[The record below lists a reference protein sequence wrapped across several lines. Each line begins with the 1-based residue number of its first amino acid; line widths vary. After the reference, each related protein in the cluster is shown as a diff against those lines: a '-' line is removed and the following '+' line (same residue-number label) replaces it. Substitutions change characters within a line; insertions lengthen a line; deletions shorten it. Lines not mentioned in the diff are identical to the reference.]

1 MNNRQIEESIKQSIA
16 LDTPDLFDKIVS
28 APVQKLPEED
38 YIVKERPKRNVSK
51 LQLLYTACTSLAIVF
66 LICFGLIHNYYS
78 VDSIVAIDV
87 NPSVEIALNKS
98 YKVLSV
104 RANNEDAASLI
115 KDKIFKN
122 RNCDDVIFEL
132 TMSLSSSGYINK
144 NKNSILVSVSN
155 SNEVKA
161 DEVKTR
167 VVTDIK
173 TTLNEQ
179 KIEPVIYKQSISNS
193 KTKELER
200 LAKQYHTSF
209 GKMQLINSLIKK
221 DETLTIEEL
230 VALPIQEIKTYV
242 EKRQIKMADVIEC
255 EDETTT
261 VASNQT
267 ENKKS
272 KPLKSTKS
280 STNENSLVD
289 TTEESGTQTT
299 ITSTSITTSTDTSS
313 ATENIPSSLIE
324 GSTAT
329 SKYCPY
335 CWESCTCENCK
346 ADLGCKKDC
355 PNCSADCPN
364 YKPNNTTETTT
375 GESSNKPNKDS
386 NKDSNKNSNQE
397 TTEPDDIGT
406 SGNTEAPEDVVIPPA
421 SSTDEE
427 EDMTTSGTTDEEED
441 MTTSGTMD
449 EPDENTTSS
458 GTMDKPLEDNPSSDA
473 TNKPEESNP
482 SSSTTTNPEE
492 DTTSTESE
500 LGIEA
505 STVKAIRK

>member
-38 YIVKERPKRNVSK
+38 YIVKEHPKRNASK

-66 LICFGLIHNYYS
+66 LICFGLIRNYYS

-98 YKVLSV
+98 YRVLSV
-104 RANNEDAASLI
+104 KANNEDAASLI
-115 KDKIFKN
+115 KDKSFKN
-122 RNCDDVIFEL
+122 KNFDTVISEL

-193 KTKELER
+193 ETKELER

-209 GKMQLINSLIKK
+209 GKMQLINSLIEK

-242 EKRQIKMADVIEC
+242 EKRQIKMADVVEC

-261 VASNQT
+261 VVSNKT
-267 ENKKS
+267 ESRKS
-272 KPLKSTKS
+272 KPLK

-289 TTEESGTQTT
+289 TTEESSTQTT
-299 ITSTSITTSTDTSS
+299 ITSTSITTSTDASS
-313 ATENIPSSLIE
+313 ATENTTSSLIE
-324 GSTAT
+324 ESTAM

-335 CWESCTCENCK
+335 CSESCTCENCK

-386 NKDSNKNSNQE
+386 KNKNSNQE

-406 SGNTEAPEDVVIPPA
+406 SGNTETPEDVVIPPA
-421 SSTDEE
+421 SSTDEEEDMTTSGSTDEE

-441 MTTSGTMD
+441 MTTSDTTD
-449 EPDENTTSS
+449 EPEENTTSS
-458 GTMDKPLEDNPSSDA
+458 DTTS
-473 TNKPEESNP
+473 KPEESNP
-482 SSSTTTNPEE
+482 SSSATTSSEE

-505 STVKAIRK
+505 SIAKAIRK

>member
-38 YIVKERPKRNVSK
+38 YIVKERPKRNASK

-78 VDSIVAIDV
+78 VDTIVAIDV

-104 RANNEDAASLI
+104 KANNEDAASLI
-115 KDKIFKN
+115 KDKSFKN
-122 RNCDDVIFEL
+122 KNCDDVISEL

-179 KIEPVIYKQSISNS
+179 EIKPVIYKQSISNS
-193 KTKELER
+193 NTKELER

-209 GKMQLINSLIKK
+209 GKMQLINSLIEK
-221 DETLTIEEL
+221 DTTLTIEEL
-230 VALPIQEIKTYV
+230 VTLPIQEIKTYV
-242 EKRQIKMADVIEC
+242 EKRQIKMADVVEC

-261 VASNQT
+261 VVSNKT
-267 ENKKS
+267 ESRKS

-289 TTEESGTQTT
+289 TTEESSTQTT
-299 ITSTSITTSTDTSS
+299 ITSTPITTSTDTSS
-313 ATENIPSSLIE
+313 ATENTTSSLIE

-335 CWESCTCENCK
+335 CSESCTCENCK
-346 ADLGCKKDC
+346 GDVGCKKDC

-406 SGNTEAPEDVVIPPA
+406 SGNTETPEDVVIPPA

-427 EDMTTSGTTDEEED
+427 EDMTTSGSTDEPEENTTPSGTTDEPE
-441 MTTSGTMD
+441 
-449 EPDENTTSS
+449 ENTTSS
-458 GTMDKPLEDNPSSDA
+458 DTTS
-473 TNKPEESNP
+473 KPEESNT

-500 LGIEA
+500 LGIEP
-505 STVKAIRK
+505 STAKAVRK

>member
-16 LDTPDLFDKIVS
+16 FDTPDLFDKIVS

-38 YIVKERPKRNVSK
+38 YIVKERPKRNASK

-78 VDSIVAIDV
+78 VDTIVAIDV
-87 NPSVEIALNKS
+87 NPSVEISLNKS
-98 YKVLSV
+98 YKVLNV
-104 RANNEDAASLI
+104 KANNEDAASLI
-115 KDKIFKN
+115 KDKSFKN
-122 RNCDDVIFEL
+122 KNCDDVISEL

-173 TTLNEQ
+173 TTLNQQEI
-179 KIEPVIYKQSISNS
+179 KPVIYKQSISNS

-209 GKMQLINSLIKK
+209 GKMQLINSLIEK
-221 DETLTIEEL
+221 DATLTIEEL

-242 EKRQIKMADVIEC
+242 EKRQIKMADVVEC

-261 VASNQT
+261 VVSNKT
-267 ENKKS
+267 ESRKS
-272 KPLKSTKS
+272 KPLK

-289 TTEESGTQTT
+289 TTEESSTQTT

-313 ATENIPSSLIE
+313 ATENTTSSLIE
-324 GSTAT
+324 GATAT

-335 CWESCTCENCK
+335 CSESCTCENCK
-346 ADLGCKKDC
+346 ADVGCKKDC

-364 YKPNNTTETTT
+364 YKPNNTTEATT

-427 EDMTTSGTTDEEED
+427 EDMTTSDTTDEPE
-441 MTTSGTMD
+441 
-449 EPDENTTSS
+449 ENTTSS
-458 GTMDKPLEDNPSSDA
+458 DTTS
-473 TNKPEESNP
+473 KPEESNT

-505 STVKAIRK
+505 STAKAVRK

>member
-16 LDTPDLFDKIVS
+16 FDTPDLFDKIVS

-38 YIVKERPKRNVSK
+38 YIVKERPKRNASK

-78 VDSIVAIDV
+78 VDTIVAIDV
-87 NPSVEIALNKS
+87 NPSVEISLNKS
-98 YKVLSV
+98 YKVLNV
-104 RANNEDAASLI
+104 KANNEDAASLI
-115 KDKIFKN
+115 KDKSFKN
-122 RNCDDVIFEL
+122 KNCDDVISEL

-173 TTLNEQ
+173 TTLNQQEI
-179 KIEPVIYKQSISNS
+179 KPVIYKQSISNS

-209 GKMQLINSLIKK
+209 GKMQLINSLIEK
-221 DETLTIEEL
+221 DATLTIEEL

-242 EKRQIKMADVIEC
+242 EKRQIKMADVVEC

-261 VASNQT
+261 VVSNKT
-267 ENKKS
+267 ESRKS
-272 KPLKSTKS
+272 KPLK

-289 TTEESGTQTT
+289 TTEESSTQTT

-313 ATENIPSSLIE
+313 ATENTTSSLIE
-324 GSTAT
+324 GATAT

-335 CWESCTCENCK
+335 CSESCTCENCK
-346 ADLGCKKDC
+346 ADVGCKKDC

-397 TTEPDDIGT
+397 TTEPDDVGT

-427 EDMTTSGTTDEEED
+427 EDMTTSGTTDEEEEN
-441 MTTSGTMD
+441 TTPSDTTD
-449 EPDENTTSS
+449 EPEENTTSS
-458 GTMDKPLEDNPSSDA
+458 DTTS
-473 TNKPEESNP
+473 KPEESNT

-505 STVKAIRK
+505 STAKAVRK

>member
-16 LDTPDLFDKIVS
+16 FDTPDLFDKIVS

-38 YIVKERPKRNVSK
+38 YIVKERPKRNASK

-78 VDSIVAIDV
+78 VDTIVAIDV
-87 NPSVEIALNKS
+87 NPSVEISLNKS
-98 YKVLSV
+98 YKVLNV
-104 RANNEDAASLI
+104 KANNEDAASLI
-115 KDKIFKN
+115 KDKSFKN
-122 RNCDDVIFEL
+122 KNCDDVISEL

-173 TTLNEQ
+173 TTLNQQEI
-179 KIEPVIYKQSISNS
+179 KPVIYKQSISNS

-209 GKMQLINSLIKK
+209 GKMQLINSLIEK
-221 DETLTIEEL
+221 DATLTIEEL

-242 EKRQIKMADVIEC
+242 EKRQIKMADVVEC

-261 VASNQT
+261 VVSNKT
-267 ENKKS
+267 ESRKS
-272 KPLKSTKS
+272 KPLK

-289 TTEESGTQTT
+289 TTEESSTQTT

-313 ATENIPSSLIE
+313 ATENTTSSVIE
-324 GSTAT
+324 GATAT

-335 CWESCTCENCK
+335 CSESCTCENCK
-346 ADLGCKKDC
+346 ADVGCKKDC

-397 TTEPDDIGT
+397 TTEPDDVGT

-427 EDMTTSGTTDEEED
+427 EDMTTSGTTDEEEEN
-441 MTTSGTMD
+441 TTPSDTTD
-449 EPDENTTSS
+449 EPEENTTSS
-458 GTMDKPLEDNPSSDA
+458 DTTS
-473 TNKPEESNP
+473 KPEESNT

-505 STVKAIRK
+505 STAKAVRK

>member
-38 YIVKERPKRNVSK
+38 YIVKERPKRNASK

-78 VDSIVAIDV
+78 VDTIVAIDV

-104 RANNEDAASLI
+104 KANNEDAASLI
-115 KDKIFKN
+115 KDKSFKN
-122 RNCDDVIFEL
+122 KNCDDVISEL

-173 TTLNEQ
+173 TTLNQQEI
-179 KIEPVIYKQSISNS
+179 KPVIYKQSISNS

-209 GKMQLINSLIKK
+209 GKMQLINSLIEK
-221 DETLTIEEL
+221 DATLTIEEL

-242 EKRQIKMADVIEC
+242 EKRQIKMADVVEC

-261 VASNQT
+261 VVSNKT
-267 ENKKS
+267 ESRKS
-272 KPLKSTKS
+272 KPLK

-289 TTEESGTQTT
+289 TTEESSTQTT

-313 ATENIPSSLIE
+313 ATENTTSSLIE
-324 GSTAT
+324 GATAT

-335 CWESCTCENCK
+335 CSESCTCENCK
-346 ADLGCKKDC
+346 ADVGCKKDC

-386 NKDSNKNSNQE
+386 NKDSNKNSSQE

-441 MTTSGTMD
+441 MTTSGTTDEEEENTTPSDTTD
-449 EPDENTTSS
+449 EPEENTTSS
-458 GTMDKPLEDNPSSDA
+458 DTTS
-473 TNKPEESNP
+473 KPEESNT

-505 STVKAIRK
+505 SIAKAIRK

>member
-38 YIVKERPKRNVSK
+38 YIVKERPKRNASK

-66 LICFGLIHNYYS
+66 LICFGLIRNYYS

-98 YKVLSV
+98 YRVLSV
-104 RANNEDAASLI
+104 KANNEDAASLI
-115 KDKIFKN
+115 KDKSFKN
-122 RNCDDVIFEL
+122 KNFDTVISEL

-179 KIEPVIYKQSISNS
+179 EIKPVIYKQSISNS

-209 GKMQLINSLIKK
+209 GKMQLINSLIEK
-221 DETLTIEEL
+221 DATLTIEEL

-242 EKRQIKMADVIEC
+242 EKRQIKMADVVEC

-261 VASNQT
+261 VVSNKT
-267 ENKKS
+267 ESRKS
-272 KPLKSTKS
+272 KPLK

-289 TTEESGTQTT
+289 TTEESSTQTT
-299 ITSTSITTSTDTSS
+299 ITSTSITTSTDASS
-313 ATENIPSSLIE
+313 ATENTTSSLIE
-324 GSTAT
+324 ESTAM

-335 CWESCTCENCK
+335 CSESCTCENCK
-346 ADLGCKKDC
+346 ADLGCKK
-355 PNCSADCPN
+355 DCPN

-406 SGNTEAPEDVVIPPA
+406 SGNTETPEDVVIPPT
-421 SSTDEE
+421 SSTDEEEDMTTSGSTDEE
-427 EDMTTSGTTDEEED
+427 EDMTTSGTTDE
-441 MTTSGTMD
+441 
-449 EPDENTTSS
+449 PDENTTSS
-458 GTMDKPLEDNPSSDA
+458 DA
-473 TNKPEESNP
+473 TNEPEESNP
-482 SSSTTTNPEE
+482 SSSATTSSEE
-492 DTTSTESE
+492 DTTSAESE

-505 STVKAIRK
+505 SIAKAIRK